1 MTETSVSHFCGS
13 RDTKKGGVF
22 PWMFL
27 FYKPHLRIESQES
40 RASGHF
46 FLFCFNFPAQPLD
59 DRASSQPCRRRT
71 QPLPLIHRYHEN
83 VLIGAF
89 PFSAN
94 ASASLN
100 VAHNN

>member
-59 DRASSQPCRRRT
+59 DRASSHNLSPPHAAAAADTSLSRECVDWC
-71 QPLPLIHRYHEN
+71 IS
-83 VLIGAF
+83 I
-89 PFSAN
+89 FSKRKRFLKR
-94 ASASLN
+94 ST
-100 VAHNN
+100 